1 MPPDD
6 STATAESAV
15 ECAREAYALHCEL
28 RDVFDA
34 LEAHLAA
41 GRWADAA
48 ALMPRRAAIEVALRP
63 LAAARTAAT
72 PEETPSWASV
82 DAIATE
88 LDARRTTAL
97 RLARATRDAT
107 AAQLAHLHESRA
119 NAARYHDETRPL
131 PVFASRRA

>member
-6 STATAESAV
+6 STVTAESAV
-15 ECAREAYALHCEL
+15 ACAREAYRLHCEL

-48 ALMPRRAAIEVALRP
+48 ALLARRVAIEAALRP
-63 LAAARTAAT
+63 LAATRAAAT
-72 PEETPSWASV
+72 PEETASWASV
-82 DAIATE
+82 DAIARE
-88 LDARRTTAL
+88 LDTRQTAAL

-107 AAQLAHLHESRA
+107 AVQLAHLHESRT
-119 NAARYHDETRPL
+119 NAARYHDETRPM